1 MTDGAEDRRAA
12 LVEIVRADHEATSG
26 FIDSVVLT
34 STAMRSVGV
43 TVVLALLGYAV
54 AHKSFAVALCGF
66 AAVPLFLFLDAYHGW
81 LYAQARK
88 HVRSAETV
96 LRLRYRQ
103 LEAGDDEPEAA
114 TDLERALA
122 SHRVGMYLALSKFK
136 ISKLAQTR
144 PRKVYVVLYG
154 ALAALAA
161 AATVYGALT

>member
-1 MTDGAEDRRAA
+1 
-12 LVEIVRADHEATSG
+12 
-26 FIDSVVLT
+26 
-34 STAMRSVGV
+34 MRSVGV

-54 AHKSFAVALCGF
+54 AHKSFAVGLCGF
-66 AAVPLFLFLDAYHGW
+66 TAVPLFLFLDTYHGW

-96 LRLRYRQ
+96 LRLRYRE

-114 TDLERALA
+114 TDLELALA
-122 SHRVGMYLALSKFK
+122 SYQVGMYLSLNKFK

-144 PRKVYVVLYG
+144 PRKLYFVLYG
-154 ALAALAA
+154 ALAALAT